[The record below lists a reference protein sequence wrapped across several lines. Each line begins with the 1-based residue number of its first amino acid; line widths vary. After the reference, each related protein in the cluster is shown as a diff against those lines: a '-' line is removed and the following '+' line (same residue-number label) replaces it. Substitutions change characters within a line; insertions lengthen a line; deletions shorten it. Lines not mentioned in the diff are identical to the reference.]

1 MDADTNARVL
11 VLEQKVAFMFQI
23 LALTK
28 KTPDGQAVSRQ
39 MGQLFEE
46 TQAHALAAQQPPTLA
61 PNPPVPPG
69 NGGAPPSPS
78 GPDGFSGAL
87 TDDGTA

>member
-23 LALTK
+23 LALPK
-28 KTPDGQAVSRQ
+28 KTPAGQAVSRQ
-39 MGQLFEE
+39 MGQLIEE
-46 TQAHALAAQQPPTLA
+46 PQAHAQAAQQPPTLA
-61 PNPPVPPG
+61 HNPPVPPG

-78 GPDGFSGAL
+78 GPEGISGAL

>member
-1 MDADTNARVL
+1 MDEDVAIRLLMLD
-11 VLEQKVAFMFQI
+11 QKVSFMFQI
-23 LALTK
+23 LSLTK
-28 KTPDGQAVSRQ
+28 TTPDGQQTTRSL
-39 MGQLFEE
+39 GQLFEE
-46 TQAHALAAQQPPTLA
+46 TQAHALAAQQTPTLA

-69 NGGAPPSPS
+69 NGGEPPGPS

>member
-1 MDADTNARVL
+1 MDADTHTRLL

-46 TQAHALAAQQPPTLA
+46 TQAHALAAQQTPALA
-61 PNPPVPPG
+61 PNPPAPAG
-69 NGGAPPSPS
+69 NGGEPPGPS